1 MKKSFYPKLAIDGIK
16 KNKRLYFPYIL
27 TGMVMVMMSYIISF
41 LSASEM
47 LEHMEGGST
56 LRMILPLGSVVIGVF
71 SLIFMFYSN
80 SFIIRQRNKEFGLYN
95 VLGMDKG
102 NLGRIICWESLFVSI
117 ISIIGGLIFGI
128 AFSKLAE
135 LIMYNLL
142 SEKTTYTLQIDF
154 ISAGKVS
161 LLFAGIYFLLLLK
174 FIIKVCRSNPLELMR
189 SGNTGEKPP
198 KANWLSAVAGVIIL
212 AIAYYIAVSIK
223 NPLSAIVWFMVAV
236 IMVIVA
242 TYMLFVAGSVAFCR
256 ILQKNKKY
264 YYKSNHFVS
273 VSSMVYRMK
282 RNGSGLASICVLVT
296 MVMVMLSATM
306 SMYIGAEDSFA
317 TRYPKD
323 ISIRLGVPDI
333 KYFDE
338 KSFEKMR
345 DSINELAPERE
356 NVLEMPCISVAGLF
370 TEEGM
375 IIDQESHA
383 EFDISTYDNIGY
395 VQIITLEDY
404 NRAMGVNESL
414 EKDECFIYC
423 YRTEYLN
430 DTFTIENCMPL
441 RVKEVLDKI
450 CIPNYMVLE
459 IVPMVVIVTSD
470 IETLAEPLLSI
481 KNSWDNS
488 VLQMSWN
495 YDFDIDGDADEEKVV
510 YNKIDRGIPDIAIH
524 EESGDYNYGLVS
536 RATERSEFFGMYAG
550 LLFMGILLSMV
561 FLFATVLIIYYKQIT
576 EGYED
581 HKRFEIMQKIGM
593 TTHDIRRSVNS
604 QVLTVFFLPLLLAGL
619 HLAFA
624 FPILWKLLQMFGF
637 SNMELMIGVTAVS
650 YAVFAVVYVLVYKI
664 TSNVYYGIVSGG
676 RK

>member
-264 YYKSNHFVS
+264 FCFCIFNGIQNETQWFGACIYMCAGYYGYGNAFGNNEY
-273 VSSMVYRMK
+273 VYR
-282 RNGSGLASICVLVT
+282 SGRFFCH
-296 MVMVMLSATM
+296 
-306 SMYIGAEDSFA
+306 
-317 TRYPKD
+317 K
-323 ISIRLGVPDI
+323 IS
-333 KYFDE
+333 
-338 KSFEKMR
+338 
-345 DSINELAPERE
+345 ER
-356 NVLEMPCISVAGLF
+356 
-370 TEEGM
+370 
-375 IIDQESHA
+375 H
-383 EFDISTYDNIGY
+383 
-395 VQIITLEDY
+395 
-404 NRAMGVNESL
+404 
-414 EKDECFIYC
+414 IYTTWC
-423 YRTEYLN
+423 
-430 DTFTIENCMPL
+430 
-441 RVKEVLDKI
+441 
-450 CIPNYMVLE
+450 
-459 IVPMVVIVTSD
+459 
-470 IETLAEPLLSI
+470 
-481 KNSWDNS
+481 
-488 VLQMSWN
+488 
-495 YDFDIDGDADEEKVV
+495 
-510 YNKIDRGIPDIAIH
+510 
-524 EESGDYNYGLVS
+524 SG
-536 RATERSEFFGMYAG
+536 
-550 LLFMGILLSMV
+550 
-561 FLFATVLIIYYKQIT
+561 
-576 EGYED
+576 
-581 HKRFEIMQKIGM
+581 
-593 TTHDIRRSVNS
+593 
-604 QVLTVFFLPLLLAGL
+604 
-619 HLAFA
+619 
-624 FPILWKLLQMFGF
+624 
-637 SNMELMIGVTAVS
+637 
-650 YAVFAVVYVLVYKI
+650 YKI
-664 TSNVYYGIVSGG
+664 F
-676 RK
+676 